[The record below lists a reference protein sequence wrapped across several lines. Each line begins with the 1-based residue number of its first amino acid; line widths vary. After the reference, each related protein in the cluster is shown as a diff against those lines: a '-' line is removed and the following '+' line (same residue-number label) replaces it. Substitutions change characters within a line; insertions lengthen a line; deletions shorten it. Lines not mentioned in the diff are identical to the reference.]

1 MSVSVVHP
9 LASEYNSVG
18 RLAII
23 TWRRVE
29 VTPSCVGTS
38 RPAGVGQRFADDC
51 AAGCTIVSAKS
62 ERTCGLHAAVQLE
75 WRIIG
80 DAPASEAKLVTCCD
94 CVPSLADGVFALASP
109 KTAGGDSDSAS
120 DAVGQQTERRSSLV
134 LKTATDQKYVTFP
147 PWLRIGFHSP

>member
-1 MSVSVVHP
+1 MSVSVMHL

-38 RPAGVGQRFADDC
+38 RPAGVGQRFADNC
-51 AAGCTIVSAKS
+51 AAGCTIASAKS
-62 ERTCGLHAAVQLE
+62 ERTCGLHTALCNLN
-75 WRIIG
+75 G
-80 DAPASEAKLVTCCD
+80 DAPASEAKLVTCCY
-94 CVPSLADGVFALASP
+94 CAPSLADGVFALASP

-120 DAVGQQTERRSSLV
+120 DAVGQQTERCSSSV

-147 PWLRIGFHSP
+147 PWLRIGFLSP